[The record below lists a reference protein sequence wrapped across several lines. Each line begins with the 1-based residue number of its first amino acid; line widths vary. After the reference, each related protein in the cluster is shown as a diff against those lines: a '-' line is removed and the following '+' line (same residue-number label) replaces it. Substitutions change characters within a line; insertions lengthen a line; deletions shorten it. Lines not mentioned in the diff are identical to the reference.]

1 MIMKEKNTILSA
13 IINASEKLEG
23 SKLEDS
29 ALKEIEGE
37 LTRIADYIEADEMSA
52 IFLRLFLYCRISV
65 RLL

>member
-29 ALKEIEGE
+29 VLKEIIDTFIWSNERQK
-37 LTRIADYIEADEMSA
+37 LIEN
-52 IFLRLFLYCRISV
+52 LKK
-65 RLL
+65 